1 MDYIVIIYFYATFS
15 SQQLEKWNVMVSIL
29 ILDV

>member
-1 MDYIVIIYFYATFS
+1 MDYIVSIYFYATFS
-15 SQQLEKWNVMVSIL
+15 SQQLGKWNVMVSIL